1 MAAYGAGDQV
11 AGQGTNAGI
20 PNFVG
25 ELFKLSPLDTPLL
38 TLVGGK
44 SGGRPTASP
53 VFTWQDTIHRAP
65 DRTFGGTIIAEGA
78 DAIYSSQKRNERR
91 NIVQIFQYGVEIT
104 YLKAGSTGLLG
115 AENIAMVGPPTAD
128 VTTYATSI
136 LGNQPVQS
144 EMAWQLQ
151 IKIEQ
156 CALDVEDAFLNGTY
170 AYPVDLATTG
180 PQTQGIVG
188 AVSAD
193 TSIDAA
199 ALAEVPGSTAGD
211 FGPDRAGFVIA
222 AMAKALYD
230 NGAPMRNVVLMGN
243 STPKSDTGSFY
254 TTTAS
259 GGSIQPRSYNMF
271 GVNVQDIETEFGMF
285 PWVLNR
291 HLAQTALL
299 MLDLDVMAPRF
310 EPVPDKGHF
319 FLEPLSKLGSYDRQ
333 QLYGQIGLEYGP
345 GGWHAEATQW
355 GTISA

>member
-1 MAAYGAGDQV
+1 MASYAATDV
-11 AGQGTNAGI
+11 VTGQGTASNL

-38 TLVGGK
+38 TLIGGK

-65 DRTFGGTIIAEGA
+65 DRTFGGTVITEGA
-78 DAIYSSQKRNERR
+78 DAEFTSQKRNERR
-91 NIVQIFQYGVEIT
+91 NVVQIFQYGVELT
-104 YLKAGSTGLLG
+104 YLKQGSVDLLG
-115 AENIAMVGPPTAD
+115 AENISMAGPPTAD
-128 VTTYATSI
+128 ITTYATSI

-156 CALDVEDAFLNGTY
+156 CALDVEDAFLNGTF
-170 AYPVDLATTG
+170 AYPADLATTG
-180 PQTQGIVG
+180 PETQGIVG
-188 AVSAD
+188 AISAD

-199 ALAEVPGSTAGD
+199 DLAEVPGSTAGD

-222 AMAKALYD
+222 AMSKALYD
-230 NGAPMRNVVLMGN
+230 NGAPMRNVIIMGN
-243 STPKSDTGSFY
+243 STPKSDTGVFY
-254 TTTAS
+254 VSVAA

-271 GVNVQDIETEFGMF
+271 GLNVQDLVTEFGTY

-291 HLAQTALL
+291 HLAQTSLL
-299 MLDLDVMAPRF
+299 MIDLDVMAPRF
-310 EPVPDKGHF
+310 EPVPNKGHF
-319 FLEPLSKLGSYDRQ
+319 FLEPLSKLGSYDRE

-355 GTISA
+355 ATISA